1 MAYLDFR
8 SLMYSLENIGVLDV
22 LLPFMLVFTIV
33 FATLQ
38 KTKILGKDDKD
49 RPRKNYN
56 VIVSLVMGLAV
67 IIPHV
72 TQAYRPE
79 TDPVNII
86 NTAIPTVSIVL
97 VAIIMVLLVIGA
109 FGKRM
114 DIGESKVGGWF
125 TVLAILIVVVI
136 FLAATNVF
144 DRAYLPS
151 WLYFLYDPNFQAL
164 VVAII
169 VFGILIGWVTKDD
182 KSDERKDRTSLFD
195 EFRKTLK

>member
-8 SLMYSLENIGVLDV
+8 NLMYSLDNMGVLEV
-22 LLPFMLVFTIV
+22 LLPFLLVFTIV
-33 FATLQ
+33 FAVLQ

-56 VIVSLVMGLAV
+56 VIISLVMGLAV

-72 TQAYRPE
+72 TRAYRPG

-97 VAIIMVLLVIGA
+97 IAIIMVLLVIGA

-125 TVLAILIVVVI
+125 TILAILIVVVI

-144 DRAYLPS
+144 QRAYLPN

-169 VFGILIGWVTKDD
+169 VFGLLIGWITKDD
-182 KSDERKDRTSLFD
+182 KSDEKKNRSTLFD